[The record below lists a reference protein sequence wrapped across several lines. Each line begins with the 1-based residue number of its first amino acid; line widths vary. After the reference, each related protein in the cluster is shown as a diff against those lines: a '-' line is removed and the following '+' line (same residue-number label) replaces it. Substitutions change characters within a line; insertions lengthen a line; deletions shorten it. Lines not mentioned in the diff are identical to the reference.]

1 MGRWPT
7 YHFRVT
13 SAFPGQCVPGLD
25 TSPSESRRFDVRAA
39 ARDTVSVGFGLFPLG
54 LAFGLLLVQSGF
66 HWWWAPIFSLM
77 IYAGSLEFLAI
88 GLVLAVT
95 PLASVAM
102 TTFLVNFRHAFYGL
116 SFPLY
121 RVRGRVAKLYS
132 MYALTDEAYAVTAGK
147 DPDTL
152 SGRRILFIQVFCQL
166 YWVLGGVV
174 GAVVGGAIPVQLVG
188 LDFALT
194 ALFVVL
200 ALDAFRARRDIPTPI
215 LALLSALVALVVAR
229 EQMLMVAMTLF
240 VAALLVRFLLLRRR
254 GKDGNDPADA

>member
-1 MGRWPT
+1 MPVRRH
-7 YHFRVT
+7 YCCLVT
-13 SAFPGQCVPGLD
+13 SAFSEPGLRA
-25 TSPSESRRFDVRAA
+25 SAPESRRSDVRAA

-102 TTFLVNFRHAFYGL
+102 TTFLVNFRHVFYGL
-116 SFPLY
+116 SFPLH
-121 RVRGRVAKLYS
+121 RVKGPAARLYS
-132 MYALTDEAYAVTAGK
+132 MYALTDEAYAVTAAK
-147 DPDTL
+147 DPRSL
-152 SGRRILFIQVFCQL
+152 SSRRILFIQVFCQL

-174 GAVVGGAIPVQLVG
+174 GAVVGNVIPMQLVG

-200 ALDAFRARRDIPTPI
+200 AIDGYRVRPDVPTPI

-229 EQMLMVAMTLF
+229 DQMLVVAMTLF
-240 VAALLVRFLLLRRR
+240 VVALLIRFALDRRR
-254 GKDGNDPADA
+254 RARA